1 MEKWKYH
8 IWRWGVDK
16 EEKCS
21 GSSVAFPHYQIGHF
35 GGSREQT
42 QQGPFFC
49 LHNYCIW
56 SHMESGII
64 EILKMMRA
72 ETFVMK

>member
-1 MEKWKYH
+1 MDKYH
-8 IWRWGVDK
+8 VWRRRVDK

-49 LHNYCIW
+49 LHNYCKW
-56 SHMESGII
+56 SHMGSGII